1 MSKLFKKVSGITL
14 GLALCF
20 GFSFSCSNKSSG
32 QMTRAAT
39 DTSTYELISSVDSL
53 EANKSYV
60 IANGTDGDC
69 LAMGNATNTNNRKT
83 ASISVSNGKF
93 TANSEVLRLTLAGT
107 TDKYTLT
114 TENYASGTDGNLGTP
129 SSGNKNYLLIGNE
142 AENVKIT
149 FSGNA
154 AVITVGPHS
163 SRNIVRYNANN
174 GSPLFSCYSSGQS
187 PVYLYKEYTGGAGY
201 TAYNVTF
208 HYNDGVTSNS
218 TELSST
224 VTGKIAKPNDPVRE
238 GYSFVGWYA
247 DEELETEFDF
257 NSVITSD
264 CDAYAKWFS
273 YPSYC
278 VTVHYNDGVTANS
291 EIYSSTVTGKIANPG
306 NLERSGYTFVG
317 WYADSEFNTEFDFDA
332 ILENDCDLYAKWA
345 SDADAAAVVNNLIS
359 AIGELSY
366 LKKEQIIEARNAYE
380 SLNEIQK
387 GYVNNLSVLENAE
400 AFLNTYIQ
408 FDNTLTKDATSDFTT
423 ALPNTW
429 TLPSGIELV
438 GKSKCY
444 NGAYSTL
451 KIGSSSATGSFDL
464 KLSDSLVDAGYK
476 ITTVNIV
483 AKSYNGDGGHIS
495 VAGCATQLDLGENYT
510 EVAFDIS
517 ENKVSTVTV
526 SSSPKRAYIYGIKV
540 AYAVESATLN
550 STLTIEGSLEKDTY
564 YETETL
570 DLSGLTIYAIY
581 SDNSE
586 VDVTGNVTLANNGV
600 LSLGQTS
607 VLVTYATGNESAT
620 AYVTGFSVVEYES
633 VNFGKVGRDL
643 NTNDTFDGDYYL
655 AYVDS
660 ENVARVWNC
669 NLNDASN
676 SYIQANIVNGVI
688 ASTKPL
694 ENCIVTIASIR
705 NENDEVTG
713 YSLRVP
719 SGKYVGG
726 NGTGGTPVEFDN
738 PSRFTIEILN
748 NGKAL
753 ITSTFK
759 GEPNLLGYNFKEG
772 QNRIRYYK
780 GEGTDI
786 SYLTLFKKGAAPTST
801 NYEVFDNFVTQY
813 MHFDDI
819 ETSNN
824 EDTGEC
830 RGENG
835 YYRQAI
841 AAFNGLTYK
850 QRSLIMDSVYNNVF
864 ERLYAWALANGEDL
878 NLETCQF
885 EALKRTQIIGEN
897 GILSAEDD
905 TSLII
910 IFAICSLGAGAL
922 SAFYLV
928 KKRKRAQ

>member
-1 MSKLFKKVSGITL
+1 MSKLFKRVSGITL

-20 GFSFSCSNKSSG
+20 GFSFSCSSKSSG

-93 TANSEVLRLTLAGT
+93 TANSEVLRLTLSGT

-247 DEELETEFDF
+247 DEELETEFNF
-257 NSVITSD
+257 NSVITGD
-264 CDAYAKWFS
+264 CDVYAKWFS

-332 ILENDCDLYAKWA
+332 IINADGDMYAKWS
-345 SDADAAAVVNNLIS
+345 SDADVANAVINLINS
-359 AIGELSY
+359 IGDVSY
-366 LKKEQIIEARNAYE
+366 LKKEQIVEARNAYNA
-380 SLNEIQK
+380 LTDAQK
-387 GYVNNLSVLENAE
+387 TYINNISVLQNAE
-400 AFLNTYIQ
+400 AFLSTYMQ
-408 FDNTLTKDATSDFTT
+408 FDNNLSNDGTTDLTDV
-423 ALPNTW
+423 LPNTW
-429 TLPSGIELV
+429 SFPSGIEFV
-438 GKSKCY
+438 GKGKCY
-444 NGAYSTL
+444 NGAHSTL
-451 KIGSSSATGSFDL
+451 KIGSGSAVGSFEV
-464 KLSDSLVDAGYK
+464 KLSSSLVDAGYK
-476 ITTVNIV
+476 ISSLSIV
-483 AKSYNGDGGHIS
+483 AKAYSSDGGHIS
-495 VAGCATQLDLGENYT
+495 VSGTDTQLELGANYIEQVFNVKNSKAT
-510 EVAFDIS
+510 S
-517 ENKVSTVTV
+517 VTV
-526 SSSPKRAYIYGIKV
+526 SSSPKRAYVYGIKV
-540 AYAVESATLN
+540 AYEMESATLN
-550 STLTIEGSLEKDTY
+550 ENLTIEGSLNKNTY
-564 YETETL
+564 YDTDYL
-570 DLSGLTIYAIY
+570 DISGLTFYAHY
-581 SDNSE
+581 SDNSN
-586 VDVTGNVTLANNGV
+586 VDVTADVKLENNGV

-607 VLVTYATGNESAT
+607 VLATYSTGTESAT
-620 AYVTGFSVVEYES
+620 VYITGFNVIEYES
-633 VNFGKVGRDL
+633 VNFGKIGR
-643 NTNDTFDGDYYL
+643 NIGENETYEGEYYL

-660 ENVARVWNC
+660 ENNAKVWNC
-669 NLNDASN
+669 NLSDLNN
-676 SYIQANIVNGVI
+676 SYVSATVVNNVI

-694 ENCIVTIASIR
+694 EDCVVRIAAMR
-705 NENDEVTG
+705 NDNEEIIG
-713 YSLRVP
+713 YSLQVP
-719 SGKYVGG
+719 SGKYVRGSG
-726 NGTGGTPVEFDN
+726 SGKTPVEADN
-738 PSRFTIEILN
+738 PARFTISIRN
-748 NGKAL
+748 NGTAL
-753 ITSTFK
+753 IVSTFK
-759 GEPNLLGYNFKEG
+759 DDPKNLGFNFSD
-772 QNRIRYYK
+772 NRIRYYNT
-780 GEGTDI
+780 E
-786 SYLTLFKKGAAPTST
+786 SSSVYYLTLFKKGATAVES
-801 NYEVFDNFVTQY
+801 NYEVFDSFVSQY
-813 MHFDDI
+813 MHFNDVEVD
-819 ETSNN
+819 NN

-830 RGENG
+830 RGESG

-841 AAFNGLTYK
+841 GAFNYLTYD
-850 QRSLIMDSVYNNVF
+850 QRSLIMDTKYSDVF
-864 ERLYAWALANGEDL
+864 NRLYAWAVANGEDL
-878 NLETCQF
+878 NMDTCQF
-885 EALKRTQIIGEN
+885 ERLKKVPTNSVGD
-897 GILSAEDD
+897 ILTAEDD
-905 TSLII
+905 STFVVLLGV
-910 IFAICSLGAGAL
+910 FSLGVSAL